1 MPLRLYPDKFFY
13 RIDFNEYENGQIIRS
28 DSALLH
34 SIVPISN
41 EQIRINIRSLIKNP
55 LAVIKIF
62 KNHLLARDAFIFQ
75 GGILLS
81 PPTMCMLPK
90 MHP

>member
-13 RIDFNEYENGQIIRS
+13 RVDFNEYENGQIIRS
-28 DSALLH
+28 DSALFH
-34 SIVPISN
+34 SIFPITN
-41 EQIRINIRSLIKNP
+41 EQIRINIRSLIKKP

-62 KNHLLARDAFIFQ
+62 QNHLLGRDAFIFQ